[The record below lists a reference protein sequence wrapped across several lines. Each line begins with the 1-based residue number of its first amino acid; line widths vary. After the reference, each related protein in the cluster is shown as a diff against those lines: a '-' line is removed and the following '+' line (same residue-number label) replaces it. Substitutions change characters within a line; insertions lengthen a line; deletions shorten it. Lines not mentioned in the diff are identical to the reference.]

1 MERDSLNTNLILKMK
16 RPRSPPAALMSI
28 LSPDQDIIAC
38 QLSKQLGNEAAV
50 GTVTKG
56 NGRHRRDFHH
66 QLQRA
71 SETHLITL
79 KFCCHTFKDNVD

>member
-1 MERDSLNTNLILKMK
+1 
-16 RPRSPPAALMSI
+16 MSI

-71 SETHLITL
+71 SEN
-79 KFCCHTFKDNVD
+79 TFDDIKILLP